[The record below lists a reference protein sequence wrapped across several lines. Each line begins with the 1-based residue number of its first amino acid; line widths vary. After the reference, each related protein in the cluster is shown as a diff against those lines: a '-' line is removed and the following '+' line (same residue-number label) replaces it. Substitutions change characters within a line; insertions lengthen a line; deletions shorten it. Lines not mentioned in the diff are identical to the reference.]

1 MEKLTQ
7 QTHQKIASLKNIS
20 LSFNGQQILKNI
32 SLELKKG
39 EITTLI
45 GPNGG
50 GKTSIARILIGI
62 LKPDLGKVFISK
74 NAKIGYMPQKLEIE
88 KTIPLR
94 VIDFLN
100 LNYDLSNKSSGDQQ
114 KSVLETIHK
123 LSKKLNIENILE
135 KSIHKI
141 SGGQLQKTLLVRTLI
156 NNPDI
161 LVLDEPTQY
170 MDIAAQSEFYQI
182 IEEIRQQKHCAV
194 LIISHD
200 LHIVMQKTNQV
211 ICVNRH
217 ICCEGSPESINNH
230 PEYLSLFGNRKIE
243 NIAIYSHHHDHKH

>member
-1 MEKLTQ
+1 MTHKHSSKL
-7 QTHQKIASLKNIS
+7 AYLKNIS
-20 LSFNGQQILKNI
+20 LRLNNQQILKNI
-32 SLELKKG
+32 NLELKKG

-62 LKPDLGKVFISK
+62 LKASDGEVFVSK
-74 NAKIGYMPQKLEIE
+74 NAKIGYMPQRLEIE

-100 LNYDLSNKSSGDQQ
+100 LPSRALASANAEARFAEM
-114 KSVLETIHK
+114 V
-123 LSKKLNIENILE
+123 KKLHIENILE
-135 KSIHKI
+135 KSIHQI
-141 SGGQLQKTLLVRTLI
+141 SGGQLQKTLLVKTI
-156 NNPDI
+156 IDNPDI
-161 LVLDEPTQY
+161 LVLDEPTQF
-170 MDIAAQSEFYQI
+170 MDIAAQAQFYQI
-182 IEEIRQQKHCAV
+182 IEEIRSQKNCAI

-211 ICVNRH
+211 ICVNHH

-230 PEYLSLFGNRKIE
+230 PEYLSLFAQGSKPDKID
-243 NIAIYSHHHDHKH
+243 NIAIYSHHHDHQH